1 MTQVVDIDEDG
12 NTVDSLLVVGGAHVI
27 EIVRLKYGPQM
38 VVL

>member
-1 MTQVVDIDEDG
+1 MTQVVDIDEEG
-12 NTVDSLLVVGGAHVI
+12 NAVGGLLIVGGAHVI